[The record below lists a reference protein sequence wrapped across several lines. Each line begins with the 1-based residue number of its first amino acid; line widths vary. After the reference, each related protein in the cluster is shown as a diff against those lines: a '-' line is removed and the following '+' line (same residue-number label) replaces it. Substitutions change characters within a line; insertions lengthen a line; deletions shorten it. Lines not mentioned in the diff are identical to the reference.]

1 MPIDIHQEQLV
12 TLCEAAKLLP
22 MLNSKRIS
30 ANAIWRWCRK
40 GVSGIHLEH
49 VRIGG
54 RIFTSPD
61 ALNRFVNALAEADV
75 RRLNPAPEPRAPAPT
90 RDRQGRPRRS
100 AAEAA
105 EQHRL
110 ASEELDRAGI

>member
-1 MPIDIHQEQLV
+1 MPIDIHEEQLV

-22 MLNSKRIS
+22 KLNSKRIS
-30 ANAIWRWCRK
+30 AHAIWRWCRK

-54 RIFTSPD
+54 RIFTSPE
-61 ALNRFVNALAEADV
+61 ALNRFVNGLAEADV
-75 RRLNPAPEPRAPAPT
+75 RRLNPAPEPEHSAPV
-90 RDRQGRPRRS
+90 RRRRPRS
-100 AAEAA
+100 KQPATDIA

-110 ASEELDRAGI
+110 ASERLAKLGF

>member
-22 MLNSKRIS
+22 LLNAKRIS
-30 ANAIWRWCRK
+30 SNAIWRWCRK

-75 RRLNPAPEPRAPAPT
+75 SRLNPAPKPAAPAPT
-90 RDRQGRPRRS
+90 RGRRERPRRS

-110 ASEELDRAGI
+110 ACEELDRAGI

>member
-22 MLNSKRIS
+22 LLNAKRIS

-75 RRLNPAPEPRAPAPT
+75 RRLNTAPEPAAPAPT
-90 RDRQGRPRRS
+90 RGRREQPRRS

-110 ASEELDRAGI
+110 ACEELDRAGI